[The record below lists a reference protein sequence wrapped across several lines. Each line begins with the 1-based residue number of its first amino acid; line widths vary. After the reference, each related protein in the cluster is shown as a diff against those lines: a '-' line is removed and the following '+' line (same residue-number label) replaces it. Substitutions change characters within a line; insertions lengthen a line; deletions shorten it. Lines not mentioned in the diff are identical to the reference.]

1 MIDLGDVRLV
11 VLHLPGHT
19 PGSIGLFDEASGALF
34 SGDAIYDG
42 PLLDDLPESDP
53 QDYVETM
60 KALLELPVNVVY
72 AGHDQVFGRD
82 RLTQLATQYIDGR
95 ASVPVSDD
103 SKETLVTHP
112 AIEPYLEQ
120 FDLLDKPLDEARGLP
135 NAFYTDPELFA
146 LEQERIFR
154 RSWMVSCFVHDLTPG
169 IGPPDR
175 RRRASPL
182 SSLPTRG
189 ESFVLSTTCRPS
201 MAVRSCFTA
210 VPTWMPSSGRT
221 TGGAGVSA
229 VHYRLLPT
237 STGEPIAR
245 RRRSRRWMGISRPVA
260 VATWHD
266 LVFVNLSPEPAP
278 FESYIAPLVERLHGT
293 DLGVFI
299 PARHPDGS
307 RATSQYEVRGNWKI
321 VFENDVE
328 LLHEPFVHAFYR
340 AHPEIS
346 PKVDAEGRPTAVEVS
361 DRGLYGFNVPATMYF
376 DEEFLSSGPCAITA
390 AGERFPEIHIYD
402 AYPNLAIGLAPNSL
416 TFTIIEPLAADH
428 TRMTNYYYVH
438 RDTAPGP
445 EALAELEET
454 IDIYEG
460 ARIED
465 DVVVESVQ
473 RGRMSSSFG
482 STAYSPFWFS
492 LLRDFHRQV
501 RDDLTHP

>member
-1 MIDLGDVRLV
+1 M
-11 VLHLPGHT
+11 
-19 PGSIGLFDEASGALF
+19 
-34 SGDAIYDG
+34 
-42 PLLDDLPESDP
+42 
-53 QDYVETM
+53 
-60 KALLELPVNVVY
+60 
-72 AGHDQVFGRD
+72 
-82 RLTQLATQYIDGR
+82 
-95 ASVPVSDD
+95 
-103 SKETLVTHP
+103 THP

-120 FDLLDKPLDEARGLP
+120 LDLLDKPLDEARGLP

-154 RSWMVSCFVHDLTPG
+154 RSWVASCFVHDLTPG
-169 IGPPDR
+169 T
-175 RRRASPL
+175 A
-182 SSLPTRG
+182 LPTVVAGQPVVLVADESGVIRAFHNVSSFDGCEVVLHRSSDLDAIVGPYHGWRWSLRG
-189 ESFVLSTTCRPS
+189 DLLAAPYLHGRPDSTEEEIKALDGDLT
-201 MAVRSCFTA
+201 
-210 VPTWMPSSGRT
+210 
-221 TGGAGVSA
+221 
-229 VHYRLLPT
+229 
-237 STGEPIAR
+237 PI
-245 RRRSRRWMGISRPVA
+245 A

-266 LVFVNLSPEPAP
+266 LVFVNLSPDPAP

-293 DLGVFI
+293 DVGVFI

-376 DEEFLSSGPCAITA
+376 DEEFLSSGPCAVTA

-501 RDDLTHP
+501 RDDLTRP